1 MRLWESRGKAA
12 KGLRVGAEKT
22 VESTWS
28 WWRERKPE
36 FSWKVR
42 MSNRCEPMA
51 MQIRGDR
58 ELVRKMPKGML
69 ERVKSELAG
78 MGRKDVIV
86 EAVY

>member
-1 MRLWESRGKAA
+1 
-12 KGLRVGAEKT
+12 
-22 VESTWS
+22 
-28 WWRERKPE
+28 
-36 FSWKVR
+36 

-78 MGRKDVIV
+78 MGRKDVIA